1 MIALWIDEQRCDI
14 DHLPTIPINFDSSTL
29 TNVEGSRSGREI
41 ELVLPATPANNAIF
55 EVSCDPHAT
64 KRFNMEHHTARIEKE
79 GVEIFAGTAYLLDA
93 TMSNGTISQYTIRI
107 SEGGAEWI
115 NGVVYGKLSD
125 LDIPFSGELNI
136 ATIAESWEGEQ
147 SVRFLPVYRGNY
159 QRDYSS
165 TSSLPVER
173 MMLTDDYHPFI
184 SISDMVKA
192 MFAKSGYTLRSNFLD
207 SGFGRSL
214 YMSGDYARTDN
225 AKAKAKCDFFARRS
239 KEGRA
244 TADHAGRVYA
254 SNDFAAHTIGP
265 IVDTANPET
274 LDSNGVKMSDTF
286 CLYNSFVK
294 NDAGNICFKPKVAC
308 KVGFLLH
315 LEYST
320 EYRILSR
327 ERLCGFDTFVG
338 LNSEQIQIPLANT
351 YHDYRAEAQANFQY
365 RAFVFDHT
373 ENRQYRLLATLPDG
387 EVVVVHNWSSRSAL
401 ITTPSQTPTRLILT
415 YRDGSSGSWNL
426 YTKDWA
432 LYPGYINEEGMVDV
446 VMDVRLSPQDIS
458 AGESFVLDRFCFGG
472 AEQGM
477 QIIVGTGTSLRP
489 FFTTVPGYNA
499 MLEFK
504 DIAPRNI
511 RQIDLLTALGEMFN
525 LAFYTDRIRKEL
537 HIEPLESLYHD
548 GVVDWNNR
556 IDLSGEMRIADAS
569 IDLPQD
575 FVLAYLDNDLAT
587 QAFNRENATTL
598 GRWSFRNPLYGT
610 KRSSKRL
617 GSRLFTT
624 TLNTSN
630 ILGSAPSASI
640 MQVGDVGGEEENFE
654 VAFTPRIVCYKGMRT
669 LPEGESWGIAT
680 RIDRYPYA
688 AFVDEES
695 INLCFEKRNNIEG
708 LNRYYL
714 PMLQRQQESRRVTLD
729 IRLTTAEIATLFT
742 ADGRKPSLRTLFRIN
757 IQGESLPFRLAK
769 IEHWNAESNIV
780 RCTFEQELNN

>member
-1 MIALWIDEQRCDI
+1 MY
-14 DHLPTIPINFDSSTL
+14 NGY
-29 TNVEGSRSGREI
+29 VE
-41 ELVLPATPANNAIF
+41 
-55 EVSCDPHAT
+55 
-64 KRFNMEHHTARIEKE
+64 
-79 GVEIFAGTAYLLDA
+79 
-93 TMSNGTISQYTIRI
+93 
-107 SEGGAEWI
+107 
-115 NGVVYGKLSD
+115 
-125 LDIPFSGELNI
+125 
-136 ATIAESWEGEQ
+136 
-147 SVRFLPVYRGNY
+147 
-159 QRDYSS
+159 
-165 TSSLPVER
+165 
-173 MMLTDDYHPFI
+173 
-184 SISDMVKA
+184 
-192 MFAKSGYTLRSNFLD
+192 
-207 SGFGRSL
+207 
-214 YMSGDYARTDN
+214 
-225 AKAKAKCDFFARRS
+225 
-239 KEGRA
+239 
-244 TADHAGRVYA
+244 
-254 SNDFAAHTIGP
+254 
-265 IVDTANPET
+265 DT
-274 LDSNGVKMSDTF
+274 G
-286 CLYNSFVK
+286 
-294 NDAGNICFKPKVAC
+294 I
-308 KVGFLLH
+308 
-315 LEYST
+315 
-320 EYRILSR
+320 I
-327 ERLCGFDTFVG
+327 
-338 LNSEQIQIPLANT
+338 
-351 YHDYRAEAQANFQY
+351 
-365 RAFVFDHT
+365 
-373 ENRQYRLLATLPDG
+373 
-387 EVVVVHNWSSRSAL
+387 
-401 ITTPSQTPTRLILT
+401 
-415 YRDGSSGSWNL
+415 
-426 YTKDWA
+426 
-432 LYPGYINEEGMVDV
+432 DV
-446 VMDVRLSPQDIS
+446 VMDFRLSPQEVA
-458 AGESFVLDRFCFGG
+458 AGESLVLDKFWFGG
-472 AEQGM
+472 ADPGM
-477 QIIVGTGTSLRP
+477 TLKVRTGTSLQP
-489 FFTTVPGYNA
+489 YFTSVPGYNSKI
-499 MLEFK
+499 EFG
-504 DIAPRNI
+504 DIAPRI
-511 RQIDLLTALGEMFN
+511 RQVELLTALGEMFN

-548 GVVDWNNR
+548 SEVDWSNR